1 MTDAKKT
8 PYYDNH
14 VKAGAK
20 IVEFAGYLMPIQYN
34 SINSEHLKV
43 RNSVG
48 MFDLSHM
55 GEFKV
60 SGSDALDF
68 LQMMTVN
75 DVSELANNQVHYT
88 CMCYPDGGIVDD
100 LLIYCRDDYY
110 LMVVNA
116 ACLEKDLEWLKD
128 NLEGRVHLEDLSEQT
143 GLLAIQGPQA
153 EKVLANMTDY
163 DLSKLEFYWSDEAE
177 IAGEKVLFSRTGYTG
192 EDGFEIY
199 HRPEIAGKLW
209 DAALEAGEQF
219 GIEPIGLGA
228 RDSLRMEMKYMLYGN
243 DIDETTNPVEAG
255 LSWIVKLDKGHFIGR
270 DAIAEV
276 KNNKPKRRLVC
287 FELESKGIPR
297 HGYKIY
303 YAGEEVGHV
312 TSGMYSP
319 VLEKGIGLGYVP
331 RERSKSGREI
341 EIEIRG
347 RRLPATIVK
356 PPFYKDGSLRK

>member
-8 PYYDNH
+8 PYYDKH
-14 VKAGAK
+14 IEAGAK
-20 IVEFAGYLMPIQYN
+20 IVDFAGYQMPIQYK

-55 GEFKV
+55 GEFRV
-60 SGSDALDF
+60 DGSDALDF
-68 LQMMTVN
+68 LQKMTVN
-75 DVSELANNQVHYT
+75 DVSTLENNQVHYN

-100 LLIYCRDDYY
+100 LLVYHRGDHY

-116 ACLEKDLEWLKD
+116 ACLEKDFEWLRQH
-128 NLEGRVHLEDLSEQT
+128 LEGGVELENLSDQT
-143 GLLAIQGPQA
+143 GLLAIQGPNA
-153 EKVLANMTDY
+153 EKVLAKMTDY
-163 DLSKLEFYWSDEAE
+163 NLSEMGFYWSAEAE

-199 HRPEIAGKLW
+199 HRPEIAGNLW
-209 DAALEAGEQF
+209 DAALEAGKEF
-219 GIEPIGLGA
+219 EIEPIGLGA

-243 DIDETTNPVEAG
+243 DIDKTTNPVEAG
-255 LSWIVKLDKGHFIGR
+255 LSWIVKLDKGDFIGR

-276 KNNKPKRRLVC
+276 KENKPDRRLVC
-287 FELESKGIPR
+287 FELQSKGIPR
-297 HGYKIY
+297 HGYKIFY
-303 YAGEEVGHV
+303 EGEEVGHV

-331 RERSKSGREI
+331 RKRSKSGREI
-341 EIEIRG
+341 EIEIRSK
-347 RRLPATIVK
+347 RVPAVIVK
-356 PPFYKDGSLRK
+356 PPFYKNGSLKK